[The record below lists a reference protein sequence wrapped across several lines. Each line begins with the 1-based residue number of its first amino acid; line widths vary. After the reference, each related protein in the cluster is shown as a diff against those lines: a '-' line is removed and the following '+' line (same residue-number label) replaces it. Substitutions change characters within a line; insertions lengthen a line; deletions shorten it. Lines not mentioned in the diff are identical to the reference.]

1 MSDEKAFRP
10 QRKSIDSSEFNTD
23 AAMNQAKLNEI
34 AQIQRAAAEEIGE
47 QPPAMQ
53 GIQITGNP
61 PPAWKAAM
69 EQRGPKLRNVDP
81 NAGQQPLEIVHTPQE
96 GTSETYQSL
105 LSKIKQAKL
114 IYEEIELPSKG
125 RFYDG
130 TTGPRN
136 GKLHIRPMTGQEE
149 EILATSRFV
158 KKGQA
163 MNMIF
168 NKCIQEDYNAE
179 DFLTEDRT
187 YLLIYLRG
195 ISYTPQYDVE
205 VVCPGCDRRFGHT
218 INLNE
223 LYVDACPD
231 DFHQNI
237 MTDIL
242 PTSNI
247 PFKYRLSTGADE
259 QRIQDYRERKN
270 KEATGTD
277 DTLLYRSSMLILDLG
292 GITNKNEILQL
303 LKQLPINDV
312 AYIRNTVSEPPFGV
326 DTDVDIYCPGCLQE
340 FTIDLPLEADF
351 FFPRKRKKSKELT
364 EK

>member
-1 MSDEKAFRP
+1 MSEEKAFRP
-10 QRKSIDSSEFNTD
+10 QRKSIDSSEFNTE

-34 AQIQRAAAEEIGE
+34 AQVQKDAAEEMGME
-47 QPPAMQ
+47 PP
-53 GIQITGNP
+53 IIPQITGNP
-61 PPAWKAAM
+61 PPAMRAM
-69 EQRGPKLRNVDP
+69 MEQQRGPKLRSSQDDP
-81 NAGQQPLEIVHTPQE
+81 NAGKLPLEVEYIPKE
-96 GTSETYQSL
+96 GTSDLYQNL
-105 LSKIKQAKL
+105 LSKIKQSV
-114 IYEEIELPSKG
+114 YEEIELPSKG
-125 RFYDG
+125 KFYDG
-130 TTGPRN
+130 NNGPRN
-136 GKLHIRPMTGQEE
+136 GKLHVKPMTGREE
-149 EILATSRFV
+149 EILATTRLV

-218 INLNE
+218 IDLNE
-223 LYVDACPD
+223 LYVDACPN
-231 DFHQNI
+231 DFHQST
-237 MTDIL
+237 MTDTL
-242 PTSNI
+242 PTSGI
-247 PFKYRLSTGADE
+247 PFKYRLSKGTDE
-259 QRIQDYRERKN
+259 QQVQDYRERKN
-270 KEATGTD
+270 KESTGTD
-277 DTLLYRSSMLILDLG
+277 DTLLYRSSMLIEDLG
-292 GITNKNEILQL
+292 GITNKKEILQL
-303 LKQLPINDV
+303 IKQLPINDV
-312 AYIRNTVSEPPFGV
+312 AHIRNTVSEPPFGV